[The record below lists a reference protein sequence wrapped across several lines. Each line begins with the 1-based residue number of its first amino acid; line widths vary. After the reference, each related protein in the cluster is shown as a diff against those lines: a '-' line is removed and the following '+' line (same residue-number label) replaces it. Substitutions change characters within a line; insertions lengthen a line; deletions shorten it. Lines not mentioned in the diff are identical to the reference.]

1 MSSSELNVQYEV
13 ISPWADADPIP
24 LRGITPRVADLADK
38 KIGLFRNEKVAAE
51 PMMNVIEEKL
61 RKRFPAAEFSSFIN
75 PKKNE
80 AILEQ
85 DLKAEFED
93 WVKGVDAVVTAF
105 GD

>member
-13 ISPWADADPIP
+13 LNPWADADPIP
-24 LRGITPRVADLADK
+24 LRGIYPRVTDLAGK
-38 KIGLFRNEKVAAE
+38 KIGLFRNDKLAAE
-51 PMMNVIEEKL
+51 PMMNVIEERLKE
-61 RKRFPAAEFSSFIN
+61 RFPTAEFSPFVNS
-75 PKKNE
+75 KKNE

-93 WVKGVDAVVTAF
+93 WLKGADAVITAF